1 MQAVTLGKGE
11 SWLAEAESRMPWGR
25 LIQPEDVA
33 RLTLFLLSD
42 VSIPMT
48 GTLIDQAKQRAR
60 SPRIGRQRR
69 TLVPEKAHSSPPESQ
84 IKFVSLVSVDNM
96 DNMKFTLLLVAASG
110 LSAFALT
117 AFSDDASDLVA
128 LRANSQQAYAEFQS
142 AFTAWENAQKSSNDA
157 ALISRTEIAFWQ
169 ADSRMQ
175 DLASQA
181 RKLTL
186 SETGPRNGTEPL
198 DTTQARSDVITIASG
213 TNPQQ

>member
-1 MQAVTLGKGE
+1 
-11 SWLAEAESRMPWGR
+11 
-25 LIQPEDVA
+25 
-33 RLTLFLLSD
+33 
-42 VSIPMT
+42 
-48 GTLIDQAKQRAR
+48 
-60 SPRIGRQRR
+60 
-69 TLVPEKAHSSPPESQ
+69 
-84 IKFVSLVSVDNM
+84 M
-96 DNMKFTLLLVAASG
+96 DNMKFTLLLVAVSG

-117 AFSDDASDLVA
+117 AYSDDTSDLAA

-186 SETGPRNGTEPL
+186 SATGPRNGTEPL
-198 DTTQARSDVITIASG
+198 DTTQARPDVITIASG
-213 TNPQQ
+213 TNPPQ